1 MKTEAFFAPCPRGL
15 EAPLAAEMTALGAT
29 YVTATDGG
37 VGFAGPL
44 ELACH
49 ANLES
54 RLASRFL
61 WRVAHG
67 RYRNEDDLYAL
78 AHAVEWE
85 RHFNVERTLRV
96 DVAATRSPL
105 ASLEFATLKVKDAVC
120 DRFRAVT
127 GIRPSV
133 DKQRPDARVHAFLGE
148 REATLYLDTSG
159 EALFKRGYRR
169 DADVAPL
176 RENLAAGLIALSGWT
191 PDAPLLD
198 PMCGSGTIAIEAA
211 LIAANRAP
219 GLGRTFGFQKL
230 AWYDGPAWQRIRQR
244 AHDRVR
250 PAPATP
256 AIFASDV
263 DPRVL
268 ELCRRNLA
276 AAGVAGFVDVAT
288 ADVVAACRPRARGR
302 SDRQSAVRRAAR
314 IRRGA
319 DGPVSAAR
327 RRAEAAVP
335 RLDRVSPVRRHAAAE
350 ADRIEAFAAYTA
362 VQRRDRMPP
371 LPFRNRGRS
380 APARDRVGRRRR
392 RPSGGSRRRVRR
404 RVDRLRE
411 SVHCVRSHRTADPR

>member
-1 MKTEAFFAPCPRGL
+1 VKTEAFFAPCPRGL

-67 RYRNEDDLYAL
+67 GYKNEDDLYAL

-288 ADVVAACRPRARGR
+288 ADVVE
-302 SDRQSAVRRAAR
+302 RAA
-314 IRRGA
+314 
-319 DGPVSAAR
+319 P
-327 RRAEAAVP
+327 
-335 RLDRVSPVRRHAAAE
+335 
-350 ADRIEAFAAYTA
+350 
-362 VQRRDRMPP
+362 
-371 LPFRNRGRS
+371 
-380 APARDRVGRRRR
+380 APAGVLIANPPYGVRLESDVALTALYPQLGDALKQRFPGWTAYLL
-392 RPSGGSRRRVRR
+392 SGDTRLPKLIGLKPSRRTPLFNGAIEC
-404 RVDRLRE
+404 RLYRFE
-411 SVHCVRSHRTADPR
+411 IVAGRHQRATV

>member
-1 MKTEAFFAPCPRGL
+1 MKKTSSPRPQLHAPAAAKSESFFAPCPRGL

-37 VGFAGPL
+37 VGFAGPI

-54 RLASRFL
+54 RLASRIL

-78 AHAVEWE
+78 ANAVEWE
-85 RHFNVERTLRV
+85 RHFNVDRTLRV

-211 LIAANRAP
+211 LIAADRAP

-263 DPRVL
+263 DPRVV

-276 AAGVAGFVDVAT
+276 AAGVAGFVDVTT
-288 ADVVAACRPRARGR
+288 ADVVA
-302 SDRQSAVRRAAR
+302 RAA
-314 IRRGA
+314 
-319 DGPVSAAR
+319 P
-327 RRAEAAVP
+327 
-335 RLDRVSPVRRHAAAE
+335 
-350 ADRIEAFAAYTA
+350 
-362 VQRRDRMPP
+362 
-371 LPFRNRGRS
+371 
-380 APARDRVGRRRR
+380 APAGILIANPPYGVRLESDAALTALYPQLGDALKQRFPGWTAYLL
-392 RPSGGSRRRVRR
+392 SGDTRLPKLIGLKPSRRTPLFNGAIEC
-404 RVDRLRE
+404 RLYRFE
-411 SVHCVRSHRTADPR
+411 IVAGRHQRATK